1 MSDIHLLDLKY
12 VALVKY
18 WTSRYTIPGL
28 SSFLMGGAFDSLE
41 KKAQKTVSYI
51 FQKWN
56 LALFSPSRHLVG
68 PVRQHHVVGRVEDGD
83 GGALPRGHHQEA
95 VFFFKKK
102 PRNHFPTQSFIFF
115 KNIFTPP
122 RLRCRRCVFSSP
134 PLFACRCRPIRTD
147 LGRSP
152 SSCRWH
158 RTWGLTTHFIFHF
171 FGNTSSVLSK

>member
-95 VFFFKKK
+95 DFFSNKKSLSHTK
-102 PRNHFPTQSFIFF
+102 LYFF
-115 KNIFTPP
+115 LKKYIY
-122 RLRCRRCVFSSP
+122 SS
-134 PLFACRCRPIRTD
+134 A
-147 LGRSP
+147 
-152 SSCRWH
+152 SSM
-158 RTWGLTTHFIFHF
+158 
-171 FGNTSSVLSK
+171 